1 VFGGMQQNIAR
12 AAEEYERTGSP
23 PRWQP
28 TALRPRRPREAERA
42 ELTPTSFPPSSDR

>member
-1 VFGGMQQNIAR
+1 MQRNIVR

-28 TALRPRRPREAERA
+28 PPLRRA
-42 ELTPTSFPPSSDR
+42 FTPTSSRPSSDR